1 MLFERIP
8 LSAEDDNVYLESY
21 IADPLGPKPRKAM
34 LVLPGGGYGCI
45 CSDREGEPIAL
56 AFMPYGY
63 NAFVLHYTVGRQK
76 PFPAQLIEVST
87 AIAYIRD
94 NAVRYGIDPEAL
106 FVVGFSAG
114 GHLAA
119 SAATC
124 WKLPAVEAALGRP
137 HGYNKPTGVMLIYPV
152 ISAEW
157 RVKTFENLWCTDT
170 PREEQLLATSLE
182 KHVDADSAP
191 MFLVHTADDPA
202 VNVGNTLVMARACAE
217 AGIPF
222 ETHIYPFGPHGM
234 ALANAVTDS
243 GNAEWNDR
251 AFAKW
256 VEHAVLWAERFCKQ

>member
-8 LSAEDDNVYLESY
+8 LSVEDTEVYLDSY
-21 IADPLGPKPRKAM
+21 IADPLGEKPRKAV
-34 LVLPGGGYGCI
+34 LVLPGGGYARI

-56 AFMPYGY
+56 AFMPHGY
-63 NAFVLHYTVGRQK
+63 NAFVLHYTVDRKK
-76 PFPAQLIEVST
+76 PFPAQLIEVSQ

-94 NAVRYGIDPEAL
+94 NAERYGIDPDAL

-119 SAATC
+119 SAATL
-124 WKLPAVEAALGRP
+124 WKLPQVEEALGRP
-137 HGYNKPTGVMLIYPV
+137 RGYNKPTGVMLVYPV

-157 RVKTFENLWCTDT
+157 HAKTYENLWCTDT
-170 PREEQLLATSLE
+170 PSAEQLAATSLE

-191 MFLVHTADDPA
+191 MFLVHTASDPV

-222 ETHIYPFGPHGM
+222 ETHIYPYGPHGM
-234 ALANAVTDS
+234 ALANAATDL
-243 GNAEWNDR
+243 GQRELNDA

-256 VEHAVLWAERFCKQ
+256 VEHAALWAERFCK